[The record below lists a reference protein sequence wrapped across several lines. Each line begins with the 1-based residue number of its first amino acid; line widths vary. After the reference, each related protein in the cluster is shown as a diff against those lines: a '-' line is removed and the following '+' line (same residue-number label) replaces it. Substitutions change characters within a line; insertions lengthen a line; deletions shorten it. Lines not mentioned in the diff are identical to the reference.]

1 MMVGSSGLYRPSS
14 IVHRHVAMKK
24 IVHLSD
30 LHFGR
35 IDAAVVEPLV
45 EAVNEAAPTLVVVS
59 GDLTQRARSAQFEE
73 ARAFLERLP
82 HPQVVVPGNHD
93 VPLYDVV
100 ERFARPLDKFRRYI
114 SEEVEPTYEDEEMVV
129 AGVNTARSLT
139 RKYGRVNERQVAS
152 LHERLCKYPNEVL
165 KVVVTHHPFDLPAGA
180 DEREIVGRA
189 QLAMEAL
196 AQCGADLL
204 LAGHLHVSQT
214 GRTAERYKIE
224 GHSALYVQ
232 AGTATS
238 TRGRGEANSFNV
250 IRLKHPHIQVERR
263 VWQPEA
269 TRFAR
274 ANAETFRHTPEGW
287 ERLPE
292 EVAAGI
298 TFDEGGTGLQPHVPE

>member
-1 MMVGSSGLYRPSS
+1 
-14 IVHRHVAMKK
+14 MKK

-35 IDAAVVEPLV
+35 IDAGVVEPLV
-45 EAVNEAAPTLVVVS
+45 EAVNAAEPSLVVVS
-59 GDLTQRARSAQFEE
+59 GDLTQRARSQQFAE
-73 ARAFLERLP
+73 ARAFLDRLP
-82 HPQVVVPGNHD
+82 KPQVVVPGNHD
-93 VPLYDVV
+93 VPLYDVL
-100 ERFARPLDKFRRYI
+100 ERFARPLDKYRRHI
-114 SEEVEPTYEDEEMVV
+114 SEDVEPVYEDEEMIV

-139 RKYGRVNERQVAS
+139 RKFGRVNERQMAN
-152 LHERLCKYPNEVL
+152 LRERLCKYPDEML
-165 KVVVTHHPFDLPAGA
+165 KVVVTHHPFDVPEGA

-189 QLAMEAL
+189 QMAMEAL
-196 AQCGADLL
+196 AACGADLL
-204 LAGHLHVSQT
+204 LAGHMHVGHT
-214 GRTAERYKIE
+214 GRTAERYKIK
-224 GHSALYVQ
+224 GHSALVVQ

-238 TRGRGEANSFNV
+238 NRVRGESNSFNV

-269 TRFAR
+269 GQFAR

-298 TFDEGGTGLQPHVPE
+298 TFDEGGTGLQPHIPEQ